1 MLEPLASRPILHS
14 RDIEETRAFLR
25 ARHVRFDVQG
35 GERDRSAFEVRYNG
49 VYLPR
54 LWLGYIRYGAPAA
67 SRVSPA
73 RADYWVHLPMHGRL
87 ALTSGWSSQDYDP
100 RRAALTSPPD
110 EHTLRFGAG
119 LARLCLSIHADALT
133 RHLADLLQDATREPL
148 RLGHMLDLDGGP
160 GLGFARLLHAVAGDA
175 CVAGTLS
182 EPRVAADFE
191 QLLMTSLL
199 FSVPHN
205 YSEAL
210 RRRERRI
217 APRDVRRAVDYL
229 TENAA
234 QALTL
239 GDLARVSGVAG
250 RTLIQHFKDAYGIS
264 PMRYLRNH
272 RLLRVREELLRDPA
286 ARVSEVATRWG
297 FTHLGRFAQEY
308 RRRFGE
314 LPSAARSAAGLL
326 RR

>member
-14 RDIEETRAFLR
+14 RDFEETRDFLR
-25 ARHVRFDVQG
+25 ARHVRFDLQG
-35 GERDRSAFEVRYNG
+35 GERDRAAFEVRYNG

-67 SRVSPA
+67 SHVSPA

-87 ALTSGWSSQDYDP
+87 SVVSGWSRLEYDP
-100 RRAALTSPPD
+100 RHAALTSPPD
-110 EHTLRFGAG
+110 EHTLKFGPG

-133 RHLADLLQDATREPL
+133 RHLADLLGDAPREPL
-148 RLGHMLDLDGGP
+148 RLGPALGLDGGP
-160 GLGFARLLHAVAGDA
+160 GLGFARLLHAFASDTH
-175 CVAGTLS
+175 VAGTLS
-182 EPRVAADFE
+182 QPLVAADFE
-191 QLLMTSLL
+191 QLVMTSLL
-199 FSVPHN
+199 HSVPHN
-205 YSEAL
+205 HSEGL
-210 RRRERRI
+210 RRRDRRI
-217 APRDVRRAVDYL
+217 SPRDVRRAVDYL
-229 TENAA
+229 RENAGQPLA
-234 QALTL
+234 L
-239 GDLARVSGVAG
+239 GDLVRASGVAG

-286 ARVSEVATRWG
+286 ARVSVVATRWG

-314 LPSAARSAAGLL
+314 SPSQSLAGAR
-326 RR
+326 RRAS